1 MTIYKSARGVFGIAI
16 FLAVSLNSVQ
26 IAFAANRMYLAIAPH
41 QGWTDTQN
49 QTRPGVVVPHLP
61 MQSREHE
68 NDPFAD
74 IHME

>member
-1 MTIYKSARGVFGIAI
+1 MH
-16 FLAVSLNSVQ
+16 
-26 IAFAANRMYLAIAPH
+26 LAIAPH

-49 QTRPGVVVPHLP
+49 QTRLGVVVPHLP